1 MMDDRNGSS
10 LKDKHSKLMQPIA
23 LYVHIPFCET
33 KCPYCD
39 FNTYAKI
46 ESLIPGYVSALRT
59 EIELWAGLLDDPSV
73 RTVFFGGGTPSYLPS
88 EDIFALMTTISESF
102 SLHKDAEITLE
113 ANPGDFTPDKLNH
126 FLDAGINR
134 LSIGVQSFDDG
145 LLSLLGRRHSAADAV
160 EAYRMACDAGF
171 DNVSIDLMYGLPHQN
186 IDHWRETL
194 ARTSDLL
201 PPHVSLYALTLEGGT
216 PMEHSVSQGSLPTPD
231 PDLAAD
237 MYALAEQQLDA
248 LGYRHYE
255 ISNWAA
261 DGKLGLHNIVYW
273 RNEPYLGVGPGAHS
287 SLSNHRFSNL
297 KPPREYIKRLAQRAT
312 SPATTLPVRDHLR
325 YENRPRSALRG
336 GGFQTRPYNHAMAT
350 QENNPKD
357 TLAAIRSIPV
367 VDTVEFIDRRLEMAE
382 TMMLGLRLDTGVS
395 VPAFEARFGASPIE
409 AYRDIFDELLPTGLV
424 EVVDGSI
431 RLTDKGRFLSNE
443 VFVRFFA

>member
-1 MMDDRNGSS
+1 
-10 LKDKHSKLMQPIA
+10 MQPIA

-46 ESLIPGYVSALRT
+46 ESLIPDYVTALRT
-59 EIELWAGLLDDPSV
+59 EVELWGRLLGGPPV

-88 EDIFALMTTISESF
+88 NDISALMATISESF
-102 SLHKDAEITLE
+102 TIQEDAEITLE
-113 ANPGDFTPDKLNH
+113 ANPGDFTSDKLNH
-126 FLDAGINR
+126 FLNAGINR

-145 LLSLLGRRHSAADAV
+145 LLTLLGRRHTAADAV
-160 EAYRMACDAGF
+160 EAYRMAHDAGF
-171 DNVSIDLMYGLPHQN
+171 DNVSIDLMYGLPHQT
-186 IDHWRETL
+186 IGHWQETL
-194 ARTSDLL
+194 ARTADLQ

-216 PMEHSVSQGSLPTPD
+216 PMERSVAQGTLPPPD
-231 PDLAAD
+231 ADLAAD
-237 MYALAEQQLDA
+237 MYAMAEQQLGG

-287 SLSNHRFSNL
+287 SLANHRFSNL
-297 KPPREYIKRLAQRAT
+297 KPPREYVNRLQGRIPS
-312 SPATTLPVRDHLR
+312 SPDEMLPLRDHLR
-325 YENRPRSALRG
+325 NEDNRLLAHRR
-336 GGFQTRPYNHAMAT
+336 GGFQTRPYSEAVDVKEGNH
-350 QENNPKD
+350 KD
-357 TLAAIRSIPV
+357 IRAAISSIPV
-367 VDTVEFIDRRLEMAE
+367 VDSIEFIDRPLEMAE

-395 VPAFEARFGASPIE
+395 VTEFEARFKASPLDV
-409 AYRDIFDELLPTGLV
+409 YSHELAELQPTGLV
-424 EVVDGSI
+424 EVRDGSI

-443 VFVRFFA
+443 VFVRFFD